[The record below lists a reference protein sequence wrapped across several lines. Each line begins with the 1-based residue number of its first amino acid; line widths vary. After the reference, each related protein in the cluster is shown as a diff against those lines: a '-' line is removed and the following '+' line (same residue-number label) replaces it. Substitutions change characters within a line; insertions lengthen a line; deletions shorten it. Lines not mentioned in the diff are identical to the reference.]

1 MNKTILLL
9 FFVILYVSY
18 SGNAKSDSEN
28 FILVK
33 IGQKIITNVDVKNK
47 ILTTLIIAG
56 QEVNQENINNIKKDA
71 LESLINL
78 RLKEIELDNFN
89 FKVTSERLNAF
100 LQQIS
105 ENNINKLI
113 NKFSENGL
121 DFKIFESEVLTEIK
135 WRQFIYQKYSNKIKI
150 DESTIDIEVKNI
162 LKSNLNKN
170 EELNL
175 SEIVIFQNENKSNDE
190 NALKKLCKKLK
201 KPVLKI
207 QRLNIVFQFL
217 LQKKVGWDGLIKK
230 YCLKKFENVVEK
242 MKINQVSD
250 PIIEANS
257 ILLLKLNDKREL
269 KKDIDLIN
277 LKKKII
283 QQKQNEIFNLY
294 SNSHLSKSKNKNL
307 IEYK

>member
-9 FFVILYVSY
+9 FFVILYISS

-113 NKFSENGL
+113 NKFSEYGL
-121 DFKIFESEVLTEIK
+121 DFKIFEREVLTEIK

-190 NALKKLCKKLK
+190 MIVKIMKEIKKNGFENTALKYS
-201 KPVLKI
+201 VS
-207 QRLNIVFQFL
+207 VL
-217 LQKKVGWDGLIKK
+217 LQKKVG
-230 YCLKKFENVVEK
+230 
-242 MKINQVSD
+242 
-250 PIIEANS
+250 
-257 ILLLKLNDKREL
+257 
-269 KKDIDLIN
+269 
-277 LKKKII
+277 
-283 QQKQNEIFNLY
+283 
-294 SNSHLSKSKNKNL
+294 
-307 IEYK
+307 

>member
-1 MNKTILLL
+1 MNKIIILL
-9 FFVILYVSY
+9 FFVILYVS
-18 SGNAKSDSEN
+18 SLGNAKSDSEN
-28 FILVK
+28 FIVVK
-33 IGQKIITNVDVKNK
+33 IGQKIITNLDVKNK

-56 QEVNQENINNIKKDA
+56 EEVNQENINNIKKDS
-71 LESLINL
+71 LDSLINL
-78 RLKEIELDNFN
+78 RLKEIELDDFN

-100 LQQIS
+100 MQQIS
-105 ENNINKLI
+105 ENNIDKLI
-113 NKFSENGL
+113 SKFSEYGL
-121 DFKIFESEVLTEIK
+121 DFKIFEREVLTEIK
-135 WRQFIYQKYSNKIKI
+135 WRQFIYQKYSSKIKI

-175 SEIVIFQNENKSNDE
+175 SEIVIFQNENKSNNEMIVKIIQEIKKNGFE
-190 NALKKLCKKLK
+190 NTALKYSVSSSSAEKGRLGWINTK
-201 KPVLKI
+201 VLSEKI
-207 QRLNIVFQFL
+207 Q
-217 LQKKVGWDGLIKK
+217 K
-230 YCLKKFENVVEK
+230 VVEK

-257 ILLLKLNDKREL
+257 ILLLKLNGKREL
-269 KKDIDLIN
+269 NKDVDLTN

-283 QQKQNEIFNLY
+283 QQKQNEMFNLY

>member
-1 MNKTILLL
+1 M
-9 FFVILYVSY
+9 
-18 SGNAKSDSEN
+18 
-28 FILVK
+28 
-33 IGQKIITNVDVKNK
+33 
-47 ILTTLIIAG
+47 
-56 QEVNQENINNIKKDA
+56 
-71 LESLINL
+71 
-78 RLKEIELDNFN
+78 DNFN

-175 SEIVIFQNENKSNDE
+175 SEIVIYQNENKSNNE
-190 NALKKLCKKLK
+190 MIEKIMQEIKKM
-201 KPVLKI
+201 VLKI

-217 LQKKVGWDGLIKK
+217 LQKKVGWGGLIKK
-230 YCLKKFENVVEK
+230 YCLKKFE
-242 MKINQVSD
+242 M
-250 PIIEANS
+250 
-257 ILLLKLNDKREL
+257 
-269 KKDIDLIN
+269 
-277 LKKKII
+277 
-283 QQKQNEIFNLY
+283 
-294 SNSHLSKSKNKNL
+294 
-307 IEYK
+307 